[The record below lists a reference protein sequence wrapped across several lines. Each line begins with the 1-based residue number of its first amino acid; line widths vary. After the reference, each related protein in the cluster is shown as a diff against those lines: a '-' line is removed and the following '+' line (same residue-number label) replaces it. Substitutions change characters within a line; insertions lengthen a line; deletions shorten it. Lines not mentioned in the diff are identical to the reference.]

1 VSVRDVEQSDALQR
15 RTVGQVQRHS
25 VALRIKI
32 VPL

>member
-25 VALRIKI
+25 VALRE
-32 VPL
+32 